1 MVIPKPKQ
9 IISSKAVLD
18 SVKSLPR
25 HHLGDHLYEPILKP
39 ARLQDVRTGRPPR
52 QGYSSTP
59 NPLPWDLI
67 EDKLNCTM
75 TVKIGKQHLS
85 RYSVEEITSRRA
97 VWGTEIYTDDSDVV
111 AACIHGGW
119 IRGEWPEGVDIDGLD
134 LDEGTGSP
142 GSKETK
148 GRKTNGH
155 KDLVD
160 SPTHQLIP
168 HMLTEPPK
176 TGPVPVPENRDLHVT
191 IVILPLLEKYA
202 STVRFGIKSR
212 EFGGMLVGDDGS
224 QQRAVHDG
232 LSFMVTGIRWVAN
245 GAGSQNRL
253 RGKARRER
261 IRRALRE
268 VELGPAWAG
277 SVANID
283 VGGPT
288 ASPKHI
294 ADGPVEAAGG
304 GWWKHADKPPSEG
317 DKENQP
323 IAGEDGFE
331 ARKSHGKDPGPEM
344 DTSMDQAKE
353 DGGEATTTNGT
364 TTEAQS
370 KEANPPLSEPTES

>member
-1 MVIPKPKQ
+1 
-9 IISSKAVLD
+9 
-18 SVKSLPR
+18 
-25 HHLGDHLYEPILKP
+25 
-39 ARLQDVRTGRPPR
+39 
-52 QGYSSTP
+52 
-59 NPLPWDLI
+59 
-67 EDKLNCTM
+67 M